1 MPVMNEQWSLLMQRR
16 GALLAK
22 IEMQRGE
29 LASIEDNFRVPLAW
43 ADQGVA
49 LLRYLR
55 GHPWMTAGVAAVI
68 VVRRRGVVGLL
79 KTAWS
84 LRAGYRFYKSVAQKL
99 NRAKV

>member
-1 MPVMNEQWSLLMQRR
+1 MNEQWSGLMQRR

-29 LASIEDNFRVPLAW
+29 LARMEDDFRVPLAF
-43 ADQGVA
+43 ADQGVS

-55 GHPWMTAGVAAVI
+55 GHPWLTAGIAALVVA
-68 VVRRRGVVGLL
+68 RRRGVVGLL
-79 KTAWS
+79 RTAWS

-99 NRAKV
+99 TREKV